1 MALLIRFIKA
11 LIARSKAWRYFASS
25 GSFHQ
30 STVGNVVYTTITMLT
45 LTLLLAHHSH
55 QRLPFLRLFLNT
67 NFRQSRPS
75 KKDTRVWQGMTMQL
89 ISLEREWNVVIT
101 DDVWGEVNAK
111 KKKKKEDGRWGVRKK
126 RKGANSP
133 LFFFLERTTKTRNT
147 CSSSSSSLIIM
158 CVSDIHVCV
167 HIHTYSLCTIA
178 IVWYYGSGMYFSLL

>member
-1 MALLIRFIKA
+1 
-11 LIARSKAWRYFASS
+11 
-25 GSFHQ
+25 
-30 STVGNVVYTTITMLT
+30 MLT

-75 KKDTRVWQGMTMQL
+75 KKDTRVWQGMTMHL

-111 KKKKKEDGRWGVRKK
+111 KKKKEDGRWGVRKK

-133 LFFFLERTTKTRNT
+133 LFSSWNEQQKQETPALRHHHR
-147 CSSSSSSLIIM
+147 SSSCVSVTYM
-158 CVSDIHVCV
+158 CVYTY
-167 HIHTYSLCTIA
+167 IHTLF
-178 IVWYYGSGMYFSLL
+178 VQ